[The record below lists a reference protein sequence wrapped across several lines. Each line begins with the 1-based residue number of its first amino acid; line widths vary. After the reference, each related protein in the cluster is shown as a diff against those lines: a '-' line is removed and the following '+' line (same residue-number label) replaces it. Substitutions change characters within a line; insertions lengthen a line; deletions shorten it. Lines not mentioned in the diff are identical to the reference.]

1 VDELADR
8 AEGIKPK
15 SARPFRSIIPLP
27 ELISE
32 ALRVGVSSKAVD
44 NVYQLML
51 AAVGSEFKILIDS
64 PLSDI
69 EESVSPHVR
78 EAIARMR
85 SGKVN
90 IAPGF
95 DGEYGKVRIFEE
107 VERKKIK
114 GQTLLF

>member
-1 VDELADR
+1 
-8 AEGIKPK
+8 
-15 SARPFRSIIPLP
+15 
-27 ELISE
+27 
-32 ALRVGVSSKAVD
+32 
-44 NVYQLML
+44 
-51 AAVGSEFKILIDS
+51 
-64 PLSDI
+64 LSDI
-69 EESVSPHVR
+69 EESVSPHLR